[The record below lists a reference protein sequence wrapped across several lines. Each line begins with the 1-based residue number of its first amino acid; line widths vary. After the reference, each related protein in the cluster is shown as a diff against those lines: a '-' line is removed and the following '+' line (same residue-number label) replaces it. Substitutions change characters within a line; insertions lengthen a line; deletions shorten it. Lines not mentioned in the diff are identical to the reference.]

1 MWWYKRK
8 VHVSWLVALICA
20 GFVAGVALAM
30 ALHVSFVGAAMGLLC
45 VVMAFFFRYMWVLPF
60 AGVAAV
66 IFGLGY
72 GSAHFAERGAYA
84 RWFGKVVQVTGR
96 VKEDPS
102 KSPSGSYSVQLDS
115 VEVNNQKQ
123 SGFLFVS
130 TRSLNGMK
138 RGDVISGAG
147 QMKDGFGNFPASVSL
162 TKITSIVRHDFGDV
176 GRVVRD
182 WFADSVRTL
191 IPEPQA
197 SLGIGF
203 LTGQKS
209 ALPEELSES
218 LKIAGLTH
226 IVVASGY
233 NLTILVRMARKLL
246 LKVSKYLSILSS
258 SLMILAFMA
267 VTGLS
272 PSMTRAGL
280 VSGLSLLSW
289 YYGHVFHP
297 FILLPI
303 AAAIT
308 IALQPSYVWG
318 DLGWQL
324 SFSAFAGVMIVAPL
338 LQAYFFGSKEP
349 GVFRQILGETIAAHF
364 VTVPIIALSFGT
376 LSNVAIIANLL
387 VVPLVPLAM
396 LLTFICGLGAIFS
409 VPFIEYVAVPTT
421 WLLGYMTNVATFV
434 SELSWAQSQ
443 VVLPGLA
450 WAGYA
455 AALAFACWWMRR
467 KTGYN
472 FQNGEI
478 LV

>member
-1 MWWYKRK
+1 MWWYRK
-8 VHVSWLVALICA
+8 QVHPSWLVALVCT
-20 GFVAGVALAM
+20 GFVGGVALAM
-30 ALHVSFVGAAMGLLC
+30 VLQVAFLGAVVALLC
-45 VVMAFFFRYMWVLPF
+45 VLASFFFRYVWVLPIAGIA
-60 AGVAAV
+60 AGVV
-66 IFGLGY
+66 GLGY
-72 GSAHFAERGAYA
+72 GSAHFFERGAYT
-84 RWFGKVVQVTGR
+84 RWFGKVVQVSGR

-115 VEVNNQKQ
+115 VVVNGQKQ

-130 TRSLNGMK
+130 VRLLQGMK
-138 RGDVISGAG
+138 RGDVISGTG
-147 QMKDGFGNFPASVSL
+147 NMKDGFGNFPASVSM

-246 LKVSKYLSILSS
+246 LKVSKYLSMLSS
-258 SLMILAFMA
+258 LLMIVAFMA

-280 VSGLSLLSW
+280 VSGMSLLSW
-289 YYGHVFHP
+289 YYGHGFHP

-308 IALQPSYVWG
+308 TTLQPSYVWG

-338 LQAYFFGSKEP
+338 LQAYFFGNKEP
-349 GVFRQILGETIAAHF
+349 NVFRQILGETLAAHF

-376 LSNVAIIANLL
+376 VSNVAIIANLL
-387 VVPLVPLAM
+387 VVPLVPMAM

-409 VPFIEYVAVPTT
+409 VPFIEFIATPTT

-434 SELSWAQSQ
+434 SELSWAQSEIL
-443 VVLPGLA
+443 LPGAL

-455 AALAFACWWMRR
+455 AVLAFVCRWMQR
-467 KTGYN
+467 KTKYN
-472 FQNGEI
+472 FQNGDT
-478 LV
+478 LL